1 MSHESIVVTVSPD
14 RYSATLTLK
23 DDQPVSAEAIVDA
36 LKQKGVVFGIRREV
50 LRLVIENQRQGNLA
64 HEVVVAQG
72 VKPVP
77 GAPAKVDYQFEI
89 STKPKEDESGR
100 VDYRE
105 ISTVIQV
112 ETQQLL
118 AIKRKLREPINGITV
133 TGERTEFP
141 PASDIPLHAGENV
154 SEDEQEN
161 TIFYRSLVEGALTF
175 HNQTLSVNPILSIER
190 DVDFSTGNLR
200 FNGDIKITRDVLPDF
215 IIEASGTISIWG
227 SAIACHLHA
236 GKDILIRSGI
246 VGKGKGTAQAAG
258 DIQATFVENAQV
270 SAQKNIL
277 IRNGLI
283 GSQVSCGGTLLV
295 EALRSRIV
303 GSSIRAGQGI
313 TAYDAGSRFDSDTSL
328 TTGYAPEQEQE
339 YETVRVAFE
348 HKIQEVRDLEKKY
361 GKTSLQT
368 RTFPRGLQERGVAD
382 AEKWQILR
390 QEIQETHQM
399 LKDAEA
405 SIYNHKATI
414 RIKGTLYPRV
424 HLKIGRY
431 ETTTSREYTN
441 VTVRYNEEE
450 DRLVIG

>member
-1 MSHESIVVTVSPD
+1 MSDESIVVSLSPD
-14 RYSATLTLK
+14 RYSATLTLNSG
-23 DDQPVSAEAIVDA
+23 DAIGAEDIVDA
-36 LKQKGVVFGIRREV
+36 LKRKGVVFGIRREV
-50 LRLVIENQRQGNLA
+50 LRLVIENLKQGNLA

-72 VKPVP
+72 IKPVA
-77 GAPAKVDYQFEI
+77 GVHAKVDYQFEI
-89 STKPKEDESGR
+89 STKPKEDETGR

-112 ETQQLL
+112 EPQQLL
-118 AIKRKLREPINGITV
+118 AIKRKLRESVTGITV

-141 PASDIPLHAGENV
+141 PVSDVPLYAGENV

-175 HNQTLSVNPILSIER
+175 HNQTLSVNPILSIEK

-200 FNGDIKITRDVLPDF
+200 FHGDIKITRDVLPDF
-215 IIEASGTISIWG
+215 IIDASGTISIWG
-227 SAIACHLHA
+227 SAIACHLNA

-246 VGKGKGTAQAAG
+246 VGKGKGTAKAAG
-258 DIQATFVENAQV
+258 DIQATFVENAEV
-270 SAQKNIL
+270 SAQQNIV

-283 GSQVSCGGTLLV
+283 GSQVSCGGTLQV
-295 EALRSRIV
+295 EAHRSRIV

-313 TAYDAGSRFDSDTSL
+313 TAYDAGSRLDSDTPL
-328 TTGYAPEQEQE
+328 TTGDAPEQEQE
-339 YETVRVAFE
+339 YETVRQAFE
-348 HKIQEVRDLEKKY
+348 NKIQEVRDLEKKY

-368 RTFPRGLQERGVAD
+368 RTFPRGLQERGMAD

-390 QEIQETHQM
+390 QEIQETHQL

-405 SIYNHKATI
+405 SIYNHKSII

-441 VTVRYNEEE
+441 VTIRYNEEE
-450 DRLVIG
+450 DRLIIG